1 MDASTNGR
9 TAIPNGR
16 LWGARARD
24 WAELQEPQFT
34 RAYESV
40 FERTGLGPGSVYC
53 DLGCGSGLAA
63 SIASAR
69 GARVTGLDAAEHLL
83 SIARARV
90 PAADFRQGDL
100 EDLPFENGTFDV
112 VTGFNSF
119 QYAGNPATALAE
131 ARRITK
137 RDGRVMV
144 MTWGLPEGM
153 DAASLVAALKP
164 LLPPPP
170 AGAPGPFALSDRA
183 ALIRFAESAG
193 LRPLEVQ
200 DVECTWDYA
209 DLETAMRAFGSA
221 GVAVRAAENTSQDAV
236 DRAHEAA
243 LKPFARPDGGFRL
256 HAVFRWLSAAA

>member
-1 MDASTNGR
+1 MNAPASGR
-9 TAIPNGR
+9 TAIANGR

-34 RAYESV
+34 RAYETV
-40 FERTGLGPGSVYC
+40 FERTGLGAGSVYC

-69 GARVTGLDAAEHLL
+69 GARVAGLDAAEQLL
-83 SIARARV
+83 SFARARV
-90 PAADFRQGDL
+90 PAGDFRQGEL

-119 QYAGNPATALAE
+119 QYAGDPVRALGE
-131 ARRITK
+131 ARRIT
-137 RDGRVMV
+137 RRGGHVVV
-144 MTWGLPEGM
+144 MTWGPPEGM

-170 AGAPGPFALSDRA
+170 AGAPGPFALSDRG
-183 ALIRFAESAG
+183 ALIHFAESAG
-193 LRPLEVQ
+193 LRPLEVS
-200 DVECTWDYA
+200 DVECTWTYP
-209 DLETAMRAFGSA
+209 DLSAAMRAFASA
-221 GVAVRAAENTSQDAV
+221 GVAVRAAENTSQDAL

-243 LKPFARPDGGFRL
+243 LKPFARQDGSYRL
-256 HAVFRWLSAAA
+256 GAAFRWLSAAA